1 MLSPCSPLPPMRG
14 TDILQDL
21 GEDEI
26 KVTGG
31 GLYSPMM
38 RKHLREHDAVE
49 QRMKEDSFEVTNKQA
64 DPDYEAIHFNRG
76 RGSQRRAAEDKI
88 ESASV
93 LDFSSKKRELVL
105 GIDRK
110 PELRPLSAF
119 KQSPIDKQDDPQK
132 HDTVSLEI
140 DDNEEAETIS
150 DLGNDHQDA
159 DYVTTPEEATE
170 SETSTLSDNPFLKQ
184 QSNNFKFNKS
194 RSSPRTTKA
203 EFHSP
208 PKQFVKRNL
217 VDNGNLKKNL
227 TAALIR
233 QFNHGKSQE
242 SSPERSTSVKT
253 STKQL
258 INKESINSQ
267 LIMLTTHRV
276 DCTHLNN

>member
-1 MLSPCSPLPPMRG
+1 MRD

-26 KVTGG
+26 RNTGG

-38 RKHLREHDAVE
+38 RKHLREDTVE
-49 QRMKEDSFEVTNKQA
+49 KKMKEDSFEVTNKQT
-64 DPDYEAIHFNRG
+64 DPDYETIHFNRG
-76 RGSQRRAAEDKI
+76 RGSQRRATEDKI

-119 KQSPIDKQDDPQK
+119 KQSPIDKQEDPQK
-132 HDTVSLEI
+132 NDTFSLEI
-140 DDNEEAETIS
+140 DDNEETETIS
-150 DLGNDHQDA
+150 SDLDCHHQEA
-159 DYVTTPEEATE
+159 DEVPTPEDVTE
-170 SETSTLSDNPFLKQ
+170 SETSTLSENPFLKQ

-194 RSSPRTTKA
+194 RSSPPRTIKA

-242 SSPERSTSVKT
+242 NSPPEISTSVKN

-258 INKESINSQ
+258 INKESIFK
-267 LIMLTTHRV
+267 
-276 DCTHLNN
+276 

>member
-1 MLSPCSPLPPMRG
+1 MCD

-26 KVTGG
+26 RVTGG

-38 RKHLREHDAVE
+38 RKHLREDTVE
-49 QRMKEDSFEVTNKQA
+49 KKMKEDSFEVTNKQA
-64 DPDYEAIHFNRG
+64 DPDYETIHFNRG
-76 RGSQRRAAEDKI
+76 RGSQRRAEDKI

-119 KQSPIDKQDDPQK
+119 KQSPIDKHEDPQK
-132 HDTVSLEI
+132 QDTFSLEI
-140 DDNEEAETIS
+140 DANEESETIS
-150 DLGNDHQDA
+150 DVDDHHHQDM
-159 DYVTTPEEATE
+159 DEVPTPEHVTE
-170 SETSTLSDNPFLKQ
+170 SETSTLSENPFLKQ

-242 SSPERSTSVKT
+242 NSPPEISTSVKT

-258 INKESINSQ
+258 INKESI
-267 LIMLTTHRV
+267 
-276 DCTHLNN
+276 

>member
-1 MLSPCSPLPPMRG
+1 MRG

-26 KVTGG
+26 KVTGS

-38 RKHLREHDAVE
+38 RKHLREDKDVE
-49 QRMKEDSFEVTNKQA
+49 RRIKEDSFEVNNRQA
-64 DPDYEAIHFNRG
+64 DPDYETIHFNRG
-76 RGSQRRAAEDKI
+76 RGSQRKATEPDPQDKI

-119 KQSPIDKQDDPQK
+119 KQSPQNNDDL
-132 HDTVSLEI
+132 SLET
-140 DDNEEAETIS
+140 DVNEEAETIS
-150 DLGNDHQDA
+150 EIEDQDDAIDLE
-159 DYVTTPEEATE
+159 TPEETTE
-170 SETSTLSDNPFLKQ
+170 SETSTLSENPFLKQ

-194 RSSPRTTKA
+194 KSPPHTTKA

-217 VDNGNLKKNL
+217 DDNGKLKKNL
-227 TAALIR
+227 TSALIR

-242 SSPERSTSVKT
+242 NSPEINTSVKT

-258 INKESINSQ
+258 INKESN
-267 LIMLTTHRV
+267 
-276 DCTHLNN
+276 D

>member
-1 MLSPCSPLPPMRG
+1 MRD

-26 KVTGG
+26 KGTGG
-31 GLYSPMM
+31 CGLYSPMM
-38 RKHLREHDAVE
+38 RKHLREQTDAVE
-49 QRMKEDSFEVTNKQA
+49 QKMKEDSFEVTNKQA

-76 RGSQRRAAEDKI
+76 RGSQRRATEDKI

-93 LDFSSKKRELVL
+93 LDFSSTKRELVL

-119 KQSPIDKQDDPQK
+119 KHSPIDKQEEQQN
-132 HDTVSLEI
+132 HDTLSLEI

-150 DLGNDHQDA
+150 DLGDDHQDA
-159 DYVTTPEEATE
+159 DYVTTPEEVTE
-170 SETSTLSDNPFLKQ
+170 SETSTLSENPFLKQ

-194 RSSPRTTKA
+194 RSSPPRTTKA

-233 QFNHGKSQE
+233 QFNHEKSQE
-242 SSPERSTSVKT
+242 TSPEGKTSVKT

-258 INKESINSQ
+258 ISKESINS
-267 LIMLTTHRV
+267 
-276 DCTHLNN
+276 

>member
-1 MLSPCSPLPPMRG
+1 MRG

-26 KVTGG
+26 KVTGS

-38 RKHLREHDAVE
+38 RKHLREDKDVE
-49 QRMKEDSFEVTNKQA
+49 RRIKEDSFEVNNRQA
-64 DPDYEAIHFNRG
+64 DPDYETIHFNRG
-76 RGSQRRAAEDKI
+76 RGSQRKATEPDPQDKI

-119 KQSPIDKQDDPQK
+119 KQSPQNNDDL
-132 HDTVSLEI
+132 SLET
-140 DDNEEAETIS
+140 DVNEEAETIS
-150 DLGNDHQDA
+150 EIEDHDDAIDLE
-159 DYVTTPEEATE
+159 TPEETTE
-170 SETSTLSDNPFLKQ
+170 SETSTLTENPFLKQ

-194 RSSPRTTKA
+194 KSPPHTTKA

-217 VDNGNLKKNL
+217 DDNGKLKKNL
-227 TAALIR
+227 TSALIR

-242 SSPERSTSVKT
+242 NSPEINTSVKT

-258 INKESINSQ
+258 INKESN
-267 LIMLTTHRV
+267 
-276 DCTHLNN
+276 D

>member
-1 MLSPCSPLPPMRG
+1 MLSDILLSPCSPLPPMRD

-26 KVTGG
+26 KVTGS

-38 RKHLREHDAVE
+38 RKHLREDKDVE
-49 QRMKEDSFEVTNKQA
+49 RRMKEDSFEVDNSQA
-64 DPDYEAIHFNRG
+64 DPDYETIHFNRG
-76 RGSQRRAAEDKI
+76 RGSQRKTSEPDSQDKI

-119 KQSPIDKQDDPQK
+119 KQSPHNHDDL
-132 HDTVSLEI
+132 SLEI
-140 DDNEEAETIS
+140 DVNEEAETNSEI
-150 DLGNDHQDA
+150 DDHLQQDA
-159 DYVTTPEEATE
+159 DDVETSEEFTE
-170 SETSTLSDNPFLKQ
+170 SETSTLSENPFLKQ
-184 QSNNFKFNKS
+184 QSNPFKFNKS
-194 RSSPRTTKA
+194 KSPSRTTKA

-217 VDNGNLKKNL
+217 DDNGKLKKNL

-242 SSPERSTSVKT
+242 NSPEINTSVKT

-258 INKESINSQ
+258 INKESNK
-267 LIMLTTHRV
+267 
-276 DCTHLNN
+276 